1 VLLKSKRKQFRIS
14 VSEALANES
23 VSVKVL
29 KAFIVLKRYLGFV
42 EGARWETEGVRY
54 LKTKVT
60 DANQ

>member
-1 VLLKSKRKQFRIS
+1 MLLKSKRKQFRIS

-42 EGARWETEGVRY
+42 EGARRETEGVRY